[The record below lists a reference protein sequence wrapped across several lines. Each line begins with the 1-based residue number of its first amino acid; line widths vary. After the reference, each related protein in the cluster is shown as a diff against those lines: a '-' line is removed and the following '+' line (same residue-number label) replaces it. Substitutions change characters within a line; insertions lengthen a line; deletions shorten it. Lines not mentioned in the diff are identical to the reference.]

1 MVRFLPDRFWEGRR
15 LPLHLCCLPVLLVA
29 AALCCASCSV
39 RTYGDPVLNAW
50 TEACGENG
58 RIDLAGLPQFHD
70 ALLDYTESPEFVL
83 KAQDVP
89 ELKGVIEQML
99 ELSAAGSADIAGS
112 ASSASPA
119 GAASAANAVNA
130 AETGTAM
137 GLLLLRYGK
146 LASLSSERTSHVIIL
161 ILLLLSFFS
170 GMFIIFTI
178 LFLMQQRHLTGLR
191 RKAEIEKA
199 VSTATIR
206 MQEDER
212 SRIYKEL
219 HDTIAQDSRSAL
231 FALQNLHRHID
242 GDPDAQTLYERI
254 EKLEVANIENVRS
267 VIRNIIPP
275 DLLGDFRT
283 VLLEWASN
291 VSHSTPDGP
300 ECSLSVRED
309 ADFSSLSQEQRLH
322 LFRIMQEAVGNA
334 SRHSGADEISVL
346 VRGGTL
352 PGGGRSLVLVV
363 SDDGKGF
370 DPNVQPSAGTRE
382 DSIGHYG
389 IRGMRSRAEL
399 LGASFR
405 IQSEPG
411 EGCEVFIEVPLNGG
425 GNKEETSS

>member
-1 MVRFLPDRFWEGRR
+1 MVRLLPGHFWEGRR
-15 LPLHLCCLPVLLVA
+15 LPLYLCCLPVLLVA
-29 AALCCASCSV
+29 AALCCTSCSV

-50 TEACGENG
+50 TEACGESG
-58 RIDLAGLPQFHD
+58 RLDLAGLPQFHD

-83 KAQDVP
+83 KLQDVP

-99 ELSAAGSADIAGS
+99 ELSATGSADIAGS
-112 ASSASPA
+112 ASPA
-119 GAASAANAVNA
+119 GAADA
-130 AETGTAM
+130 AEVGTAM

-170 GMFIIFTI
+170 GMFIVFTI
-178 LFLMQQRHLTGLR
+178 LFLMQQRHLAGLR

-212 SRIYKEL
+212 SRIYREL

-254 EKLEVANIENVRS
+254 EKLEEANIENVRS

-300 ECSLSVRED
+300 ECSLSIREG
-309 ADFSSLSQEQRLH
+309 Q
-322 LFRIMQEAVGNA
+322 
-334 SRHSGADEISVL
+334 
-346 VRGGTL
+346 
-352 PGGGRSLVLVV
+352 
-363 SDDGKGF
+363 
-370 DPNVQPSAGTRE
+370 
-382 DSIGHYG
+382 Y
-389 IRGMRSRAEL
+389 
-399 LGASFR
+399 
-405 IQSEPG
+405 
-411 EGCEVFIEVPLNGG
+411 
-425 GNKEETSS
+425 

>member
-1 MVRFLPDRFWEGRR
+1 MVRLLPGHFWEGRR
-15 LPLHLCCLPVLLVA
+15 LPLYLCCLPVLLVA
-29 AALCCASCSV
+29 AALCCTSCSV

-50 TEACGENG
+50 TEACGESG
-58 RIDLAGLPQFHD
+58 RLDLAGLPQFHD
-70 ALLDYTESPEFVL
+70 ALLDYTASPEFIL
-83 KAQDVP
+83 KVQDVP

-99 ELSAAGSADIAGS
+99 EL
-112 ASSASPA
+112 
-119 GAASAANAVNA
+119 SAANAVNA

-170 GMFIIFTI
+170 GLFIVFTI
-178 LFLMQQRHLTGLR
+178 LFLMQQRHLAGLR

-212 SRIYKEL
+212 SRIYREL

-254 EKLEVANIENVRS
+254 EKLEEANIENVRS

-300 ECSLSVRED
+300 ECSLSIREG
-309 ADFSSLSQEQRLH
+309 Q
-322 LFRIMQEAVGNA
+322 
-334 SRHSGADEISVL
+334 
-346 VRGGTL
+346 
-352 PGGGRSLVLVV
+352 
-363 SDDGKGF
+363 
-370 DPNVQPSAGTRE
+370 
-382 DSIGHYG
+382 Y
-389 IRGMRSRAEL
+389 
-399 LGASFR
+399 
-405 IQSEPG
+405 
-411 EGCEVFIEVPLNGG
+411 
-425 GNKEETSS
+425 

>member
-1 MVRFLPDRFWEGRR
+1 MGRFLPDRFWEGRR

-29 AALCCASCSV
+29 AALCCTSCSV

-50 TEACGENG
+50 TEACGESG
-58 RIDLAGLPQFHD
+58 RLDLAGLPQFHD
-70 ALLDYTESPEFVL
+70 ALLDYTASPEFIL
-83 KAQDVP
+83 KVQDVP

-99 ELSAAGSADIAGS
+99 EL
-112 ASSASPA
+112 
-119 GAASAANAVNA
+119 SAANAVNA

-170 GMFIIFTI
+170 GLFIVFTI
-178 LFLMQQRHLTGLR
+178 LFLMQQRHLAGLR

-212 SRIYKEL
+212 SRIYREL

-254 EKLEVANIENVRS
+254 EKLEEANIENVRS

-300 ECSLSVRED
+300 ECSLSIRED
-309 ADFSSLSQEQRLH
+309 ADFTGLSQEQRLH

-425 GNKEETSS
+425 GNKEESSP